1 MMKLNPEIPI
11 KMLIPIENTLALTR
25 AFITFPRYAVTIAI
39 IPRPNPIEHPF
50 TVKRSVEPNMTILV
64 FELTP

>member
-25 AFITFPRYAVTIAI
+25 EFITFPRYAVTFAI
-39 IPRPNPIEHPF
+39 IPRPRPI
-50 TVKRSVEPNMTILV
+50 KLSIRLLLRDRLNRI
-64 FELTP
+64 

>member
-25 AFITFPRYAVTIAI
+25 EFITFPRYAVTIAI
-39 IPRPNPIEHPF
+39 IPMPRPIKHPF
-50 TVKRSVEPNMTILV
+50 AVKRSVEPNMIN
-64 FELTP
+64 FGI